1 MHESRYR
8 NHGFLLRQNSP
19 KAYGIRETPI
29 FDLGKLLFACTIK
42 MIQQSLHQQHPLPV
56 LPGLSGRVC
65 VITGGAG
72 IIGQA
77 ICESLVASG
86 IKTAILDINPETC
99 GKLAAKLEEQYGTRC
114 IGITAD
120 VLDRES
126 LRQASIM
133 VEKELGNVDF
143 LINGAGGNSPKA
155 TTGAEQYRQTLTSS
169 NLTGAS
175 TFFDLDAEG
184 FKSVFDLNFT
194 GTLLP
199 SQIFGEA
206 MAKRGCGVI
215 LNISSMNSFR
225 PLTKIPAYSA
235 AKASVNNFT
244 QWLAVHL
251 AQSGVRVNAI
261 APGFFLT
268 DQNRFLLTDK
278 VTGAPTMRGNK
289 IIASTP
295 MGKYGEPGDLQ
306 GAVLF
311 LLSDLSSFIT
321 GIILPVDGG
330 YSAYGGV

>member
-1 MHESRYR
+1 M
-8 NHGFLLRQNSP
+8 
-19 KAYGIRETPI
+19 
-29 FDLGKLLFACTIK
+29 IK
-42 MIQQSLHQQHPLPV
+42 HPQQSLEKSPFDF
-56 LPGLSGRVC
+56 PGLSGRVC

-72 IIGQA
+72 IIGSAVCDCLASVGIQSA
-77 ICESLVASG
+77 I
-86 IKTAILDINPETC
+86 IDINP
-99 GKLAAKLEEQYGTRC
+99 GAASQLAAGLQKKYGTKC

-126 LRQASIM
+126 LTGARVV
-133 VEKELGNVDF
+133 VESELGTIDF

-155 TTGAEQYRQTLTSS
+155 TTGAEMYGPASESS
-169 NLTGAS
+169 SEGSS
-175 TFFDLDAEG
+175 TTIFDLDLSG
-184 FKSVFDLNFT
+184 FHGVFELNFT
-194 GTLLP
+194 GTVLP
-199 SQIFGEA
+199 CQVFGEG
-206 MAKRGCGVI
+206 MAQRGRGVI

-278 VTGAPTMRGNK
+278 ETGKPTSRGRK
-289 IIASTP
+289 IIVNTP
-295 MGKYGEPGDLQ
+295 MGKYGQPENIQ

-311 LLSDLSSFIT
+311 LLSDLSAFIT
-321 GIILPVDGG
+321 GVILPVDGG
-330 YSAYGGV
+330 YSAFGGV